1 MVSSVFFFLHPLLIH
16 DTSLLFSLLFFF
28 GARSLIGASVY
39 YSKRL
44 CSVKVE
50 GELKKEKAF

>member
-39 YSKRL
+39 SKRL

-50 GELKKEKAF
+50 GELKKGKAF